1 MYVWYTGG
9 NFASFCVGI
18 LKLCPDNSRNLK
30 EKKKKR
36 ICVGRRRTTTTERKR
51 ERKRE
56 RQTKNF
62 RTQTHT
68 NTHNT
73 QTRPPPLL
81 ITSKSISEEQLFFC
95 GSNVRSVYMQ
105 FHQARNVTV
114 AERDL
119 DAGGGGRCL
128 LACLPACLPACRRLF
143 WYARQRLTLRHKIFQ
158 RRTPPTNESR
168 ILESQLENMTHYCTV
183 QFN

>member
-1 MYVWYTGG
+1 MLGG
-9 NFASFCVGI
+9 GVPPRQ
-18 LKLCPDNSRNLK
+18 K
-30 EKKKKR
+30 
-36 ICVGRRRTTTTERKR
+36 ERKR
-51 ERKRE
+51 ERESDKL
-56 RQTKNF
+56 KIF
-62 RTQTHT
+62 AHKHTQH
-68 NTHNT
+68 T
-73 QTRPPPLL
+73 QTRPPPPLL

-95 GSNVRSVYMQ
+95 GSSVRSVYMQ

-119 DAGGGGRCL
+119 DAGGGGRCLLACL

>member
-30 EKKKKR
+30 EKKKKEFVLGGGVPPR
-36 ICVGRRRTTTTERKR
+36 QKERKR
-51 ERKRE
+51 ERESDKL
-56 RQTKNF
+56 KIF
-62 RTQTHT
+62 AHKHTQH
-68 NTHNT
+68 T
-73 QTRPPPLL
+73 QTRPPPPLL

-95 GSNVRSVYMQ
+95 GSSVRSVYMQ

-128 LACLPACLPACRRLF
+128 LACLPACLPAEDCFGTRD
-143 WYARQRLTLRHKIFQ
+143 KD
-158 RRTPPTNESR
+158 
-168 ILESQLENMTHYCTV
+168 
-183 QFN
+183 

>member
-18 LKLCPDNSRNLK
+18 LKK
-30 EKKKKR
+30 KKKKR
-36 ICVGRRRTTTTERKR
+36 ICVGRRRTTTTERKKER
-51 ERKRE
+51 ESDKL
-56 RQTKNF
+56 KIF
-62 RTQTHT
+62 AH

-95 GSNVRSVYMQ
+95 GSSVRSVYMQ

-119 DAGGGGRCL
+119 DAAGGGRCL
-128 LACLPACLPACRRLF
+128 LACLPACLLAKDCFGTRD
-143 WYARQRLTLRHKIFQ
+143 KD
-158 RRTPPTNESR
+158 
-168 ILESQLENMTHYCTV
+168 
-183 QFN
+183 

>member
-30 EKKKKR
+30 EKKKKKNL
-36 ICVGRRRTTTTERKR
+36 CWAAAYHHDRKKER
-51 ERKRE
+51 ERERE
-56 RQTKNF
+56 SDKLKIF
-62 RTQTHT
+62 AH

-95 GSNVRSVYMQ
+95 GSSVRSVYMQ

-128 LACLPACLPACRRLF
+128 LACLPACLQKIVLVRETKIDTKTQDFSKAH
-143 WYARQRLTLRHKIFQ
+143 TTHK
-158 RRTPPTNESR
+158 
-168 ILESQLENMTHYCTV
+168 
-183 QFN
+183 